1 MSGPRSN
8 NWPRRR
14 PDLSKAADSGSLGK
28 PGQSVA
34 DALARDHAA
43 PAELVKK
50 LRELPPARAL
60 RFGTGPVW
68 LLDRVDGTL
77 GCHTMLAVA
86 VPAFGPA
93 HEVALPPLGEN
104 VDLCALSALAAVSIG
119 GDPALWIEQSG
130 AFSDARA
137 RSAVTIAALRAD
149 GFAPPCT
156 VTIDY
161 AVTEQ
166 ATHAFCDGIDCVPLI
181 RTAELLAMRLRNGE
195 TAETLG
201 AGVVS
206 PGMPEDAA
214 DYRRMAAI
222 VAADTQPLDLPTFG
236 VSLDTPYTAFS
247 DPVSFPLRL
256 AGRTDLSGAH
266 RPWQLRV
273 ADESGH
279 VAGGVPVAGRSS
291 GSRRLGLRGGA
302 AERGRGCVGAGSVT
316 REAYGAGSRT
326 APHAC
331 QSDLSKLKYRLIY
344 RFERKYITNHRRNIT
359 AAASCTGYAGCA
371 LGETAHVPGSGLIYD
386 ESGRPIG
393 FCTEDHPGRPV
404 SRRTRTGTAKW
415 QHFTGCGAASQTGV
429 PRTWLGRGRCNS
441 GRRDQRGD

>member
-1 MSGPRSN
+1 MKRLRCAIGLAVLAATPARAADSIDLCRNVAALVWSAVATGPLHERTPLKQLAEAAPGSA
-8 NWPRRR
+8 
-14 PDLSKAADSGSLGK
+14 KAADSGSLGK

-86 VPAFGPA
+86 VPAFGAA

-130 AFSDARA
+130 AFSDARP

-161 AVTEQ
+161 AVTDQ

-247 DPVSFPLRL
+247 DPLSFPLRL
-256 AGRTDLSGAH
+256 QDGRIYLA
-266 RPWQLRV
+266 RI
-273 ADESGH
+273 GH
-279 VAGGVPVAGRSS
+279 
-291 GSRRLGLRGGA
+291 GSFGWRMSPDTLLA
-302 AERGRGCVGAGSVT
+302 V
-316 REAYGAGSRT
+316 
-326 APHAC
+326 
-331 QSDLSKLKYRLIY
+331 YRL
-344 RFERKYITNHRRNIT
+344 RDDRPVP
-359 AAASCTGYAGCA
+359 AASVYVAA
-371 LGETAHVPGSGLIYD
+371 RPSGVAA
-386 ESGRPIG
+386 
-393 FCTEDHPGRPV
+393 V
-404 SRRTRTGTAKW
+404 SVQA
-415 QHFTGCGAASQTGV
+415 
-429 PRTWLGRGRCNS
+429 P
-441 GRRDQRGD
+441 